1 MARSKITDTRSDL
14 TRDSGSVLWSFIL
27 GEQLEFPINLTYI
40 TDVRDYEIEAVVIEA
55 DNVEQQTTKPVTTKV
70 GGVQTTLSTRIPE
83 YLGEW
88 NPAAAYSKGD
98 FVSHEDVTYELDDG
112 IARVSPL
119 PPSEDPLWIE
129 NSLNIVYVQ
138 FEADL
143 GKTWSVQPMVNSPV
157 YGFFEICVTEPLITD
172 RFQQTW
178 KPVRGMVELLFSPT
192 DIVV

>member
-14 TRDSGSVLWSFIL
+14 TRDSGSVLWSFVL

-55 DNVEQQTTKPVTTKV
+55 DNIEQQTSRPISAKSE
-70 GGVQTTLSTRIPE
+70 GVQTTLATRTPSF
-83 YLGEW
+83 LGEW

-98 FVSHEDVTYELDDG
+98 LVEHEDIIYELSEG
-112 IARVSPL
+112 VARVNSTL
-119 PPSEDPLWIE
+119 PIDDPLWIE
-129 NSLNIVYVQ
+129 SSLNTIYVQ

-143 GKTWSVQPMVNSPV
+143 GSDWSVQPVVNSPV
-157 YGFFEICVTEPLITD
+157 YGFFEIRVTEPSISG